1 LKISQLSCG
10 HGRDTP
16 APVTLIPVGREIIMA
31 PRFRK
36 SIKLA
41 PGIRMNF
48 SGSGISYSFGG
59 RGASVTVGKRGTY
72 LNTGIPGTGFYSRQ
86 KISGSSSQ
94 SSRSSSRV
102 TTSVSITVG
111 VKDDGT
117 IYFNDEYGNPLSEK
131 FIAAAKRQQGDVIK
145 NLIQQKC
152 DEINAQIEALAEIHH
167 YTPAP
172 HEKPVFVHE
181 EFTESHPWKRPPIT
195 LGFFASFFK
204 NKRERN
210 EQENRKRQEEDN
222 KLLKEW
228 QEQKATFEQEQ
239 QKRKQFIENDI
250 YASVEAK
257 EAYLEESL
265 QGIVWPKE
273 TLLST
278 EMLDNGK
285 RVFIDVDLPEIED
298 MPNKTASVPQRG
310 YKLSVKDMSP
320 TLVQRLYMAHVHG
333 IGFRIIGET
342 FSAIQDA
349 NEVVLSAYSQRT
361 NSSTGKITDEYLYS
375 VRVSRDKWANINFR
389 NLKNLDVVEALAQF
403 ELRRDMTKT
412 GVFKSI
418 QPFEVNS

>member
-1 LKISQLSCG
+1 
-10 HGRDTP
+10 
-16 APVTLIPVGREIIMA
+16 
-31 PRFRK
+31 
-36 SIKLA
+36 
-41 PGIRMNF
+41 MNF
-48 SGSGISYSFGG
+48 SGSGLSCSIGG

-72 LNTGIPGTGFYSRQ
+72 LNTGIPGTGLYTRQ

-94 SSRSSSRV
+94 NSRSSGRV
-102 TTSVSITVG
+102 TISVSITVG

-117 IYFNDEYGNPLSEK
+117 IFFNDEYGNPLSEK
-131 FIAAAKRQQGDVIK
+131 VIAAAKRQQGDVIK

-152 DEINAQIEALAEIHH
+152 DEINAQIEALAKIHY

-172 HEKPVFVHE
+172 HEKPVFVPE
-181 EFTESHPWKRPPIT
+181 EFTESQPWKRPPIK
-195 LGFFASFFK
+195 LGFFTSLFK
-204 NKRERN
+204 SKRERN
-210 EQENRKRQEEDN
+210 KQENLKRQQEDN
-222 KLLKEW
+222 ELLKQW
-228 QEQKATFEQEQ
+228 QEQKAAFEQGQ
-239 QKRKQFIENDI
+239 QKRRQFIEKDI
-250 YASVEAK
+250 CNSVAAK

-265 QGIVWPKE
+265 QEIVWPKE

-285 RVFIDVDLPEIED
+285 RIFIDVDLPEVED

-320 TLVQRLYMAHVHG
+320 TQVQRLYMAHVHG

-342 FSAIQDA
+342 FSAIQEA

-361 NSSTGKITDEYLYS
+361 NTSTGKITDEYLYS
-375 VRVSRDKWANINFR
+375 VRASRDIWANINFR
-389 NLKNLDVVEALAQF
+389 NLENLDVVEALTQF

-412 GVFKSI
+412 GIFKLI